1 MAEKTIEQLQ
11 AELKIAQETLETTK
25 QNLELQNKTY
35 EERIKLKTQEEK
47 LTLEQYNLQIR
58 INEAEQKRLAL
69 EIERIEK
76 SGQFAIFEKI
86 QLEESIKR
94 TEELKNIIEET
105 TVGYKKANEELAKQQ
120 ATAKRLAKLL
130 GIDKDE
136 QDSLLY
142 QLFKN
147 PNIVLGGVK
156 KELDLVGGA
165 ANAFGSIAM
174 KAASALVSN
183 SIQQSLLADKTNAAF
198 FAATAASQGYASS
211 IYNVGRGYTALG
223 IGFAEAGK
231 ALTDV
236 YENLNTFTNLNQAAR
251 DSLVLTTAGLEKLG
265 VSGTQTA
272 QTIQSLSFL
281 MGTSEE
287 QAADTAETLAAMGPA
302 MGMSAKRMITDFMQV
317 KDQLS
322 VFGDSIDDV
331 FIKLQAQAKA
341 TGVSVNDLLNIT
353 NKFDTFEGAATQV
366 AKLNAILGGPFLS
379 SMAMIENV
387 DPTERID
394 MLRQAVNQAGVSF
407 ETMSYYEKKAIM
419 DAGGFKSVEEMQ
431 RVLSMSAGA
440 YSQELEIQAEKM
452 KIQEERQK
460 VLNEAMQR
468 AQPIM
473 DKLSMLAANFA
484 IVLGPAITAV
494 SDFVSVIV
502 GFMDNEAFAKFIKA
516 LTFGLGALALIGF
529 SKIGA
534 IIGIVVFGI
543 TLLVDALYGL
553 HDILFVPKSP
563 ILFDSLMILPTMFEK
578 IGNAAAGIA
587 SAIKTTAD
595 SFLKLHNSVVQNP
608 TAFLAL
614 ADSMTALTAA
624 MTIGVAG
631 GFANSVLSFFDA
643 DLASQIE
650 SMAIAISKFDETKL
664 FNFKVIMEKVVE
676 ISNPD
681 VIDNFEK
688 FTQKFDLVA
697 KATNE
702 VNVDNSQALT
712 QMLTATQNIP
722 QNLKLNQNQT
732 IFVKIG
738 DKQIKGIVE
747 KVVDNSFA
755 DTNVYGAG

>member
-1 MAEKTIEQLQ
+1 MADKTIAQLE
-11 AELKIAQETLETTK
+11 AELKVAQDTLEITK

-35 EERIKLKTQEEK
+35 EERIKLKAKEEELELK
-47 LTLEQYNLQIR
+47 LLNIQLQK
-58 INEAEQKRLAL
+58 NEIEQKQLAL
-69 EIERIEK
+69 NIQQIEK
-76 SGQFAIFEKI
+76 SGQFAINEKI
-86 QLEESIKR
+86 QLEQLAKYN
-94 TEELKNIIEET
+94 EEIRKNIEET
-105 TVGYKKANEELAKQQ
+105 ASAHKKVNDELQKQQ
-120 ATAKRLAKLL
+120 AVAKRLAKLL

-147 PNIVLGGVK
+147 PDKILGGVK

-165 ANAFGSIAM
+165 ASAFGSVAM
-174 KAASALVSN
+174 KAASALVQN

-198 FAATAASQGYASS
+198 FAATAASQEYASS
-211 IYNVGRGYTALG
+211 IYSVGRGYTALG

-302 MGMSAKRMITDFMQV
+302 MGMSAKRMISDFMQV

-322 VFGDSIDDV
+322 VFGDSMDDV

-379 SMAMIENV
+379 SMAMIENT
-387 DPTERID
+387 DPAERID
-394 MLRQAVNQAGVSF
+394 MLRQAVNQANVSF
-407 ETMSYYEKKAIM
+407 ENMSYYEKKAIM

-440 YSQELEIQAEKM
+440 YAEELEIQAEKM

-484 IVLGPAITAV
+484 IVLGPAITAI

-502 GFMDNEAFAKFIKA
+502 GFMDNEYFATFIKG
-516 LTFGLGALALIGF
+516 LTLALGALALFGTGPI
-529 SKIGA
+529 SLAIAA
-534 IIGIVVFGI
+534 IIGIVAA
-543 TLLVDALYGL
+543 LVDL

-563 ILFDSLMILPTMFEK
+563 ILFDSLVSLPIIFEK

-587 SAIKTTAD
+587 NAIKTTAD
-595 SFLKLHNSVVQNP
+595 SFLKLHDSVVQNP
-608 TAFLAL
+608 AAFLTL

-631 GFANSVLSFFDA
+631 GFANSILSFFNA

-650 SMAIAISKFDETKL
+650 DMAIAISKFDETKL

-676 ISNPD
+676 ISNPE